1 MARLLWLADVLRA
14 AGLIVHEYPEW
25 KSRGSSS
32 FGPVIGIIAHHT
44 GSSLR
49 AKPVDDLRQ
58 LAITGT
64 PSAPEV
70 PISQLYLAR
79 TAEWW
84 VIASGTATGV
94 KTGWG
99 GALKGYGDDS
109 VLQIEAQHSGKDD
122 EPWTPLQYRSY
133 VRGVAALRAKLGIDV
148 RFVVGHKEHQPG
160 SKFDPTFDMSQFRR
174 DVADP
179 TQLIGGRDVMLER
192 CKIGDT
198 GQAVFDLQTAL
209 VERGGNLSDVGGID
223 KNYGKG
229 TARELAKFT
238 GDDGT
243 VFDVKQLLKLV
254 NAGNTGSGPGVHM
267 HPHTHSFDPAAGTSG
282 PETPTA

>member
-25 KSRGSSS
+25 KSRGVAFSR
-32 FGPVIGIIAHHT
+32 PVLGIITHHT

-64 PSAPEV
+64 PSAPDV
-70 PISQLYLAR
+70 PISQLYIAR

-84 VIASGTATGV
+84 VIASGVATGV
-94 KTGWG
+94 RTGWG
-99 GALKGYGDDS
+99 GPLKGHGDNV

-160 SKFDPTFDMSQFRR
+160 SKFDPTFDMAQFRR
-174 DVADP
+174 DVAAP
-179 TQLIGGRDVMLER
+179 MQPIGGGTIMLER
-192 CKIGDT
+192 CKAGDT

-209 VERGGNLSDVGGID
+209 VARGGNLSDVGGVD
-223 KNYGKG
+223 GVYGKG
-229 TARELAKFT
+229 TTREVAKIT

-243 VFDVKQLLKLV
+243 VFDVTQLLKLL
-254 NAGNTGSGPGVHM
+254 NAGSSGTGPSVHS

-282 PETPTA
+282 PEAPTA